1 MTAVCQR
8 KEIFYSNF
16 IFLYIYI
23 YIKLPQLALS
33 LEQVHLL
40 GVTFFRSEKGQE
52 CRQINTRQ
60 TTAIDMS
67 GQGL

>member
-1 MTAVCQR
+1 MTVVCQR
-8 KEIFYSNF
+8 KEIFYSNY
-16 IFLYIYI
+16 IFLYI

-52 CRQINTRQ
+52 CRQINTRH